1 MVAGS
6 RRRGTRTTADHNHL
20 KNIGTIFTFFS
31 RLSVRI
37 TNHNLN
43 MPISISKHQ
52 AYWFSQI
59 FGWGVFVL
67 YEIVNLLGLGFFSWN
82 NALFMFLAALLGIG
96 ITHVYRTILIRIQV
110 FEMPFTQMAVLAF
123 LAVFALSIVLF
134 AGLSVVTWVIETEVN
149 WEQLTL
155 NYMFMSVLNWSRYL
169 FVWVLI
175 YHLHGLMERI
185 NRTQVERLASENQLK
200 NVELQN
206 LKAQLNPHFLFNALN
221 SVKALTHSDPQ
232 RAGEAVMLL
241 SDLLRYSLNYEKQ
254 SLVPL
259 SDELAVT
266 RDYLAL
272 EKIRFNRRLEY
283 HLEIEPAAEKWP
295 IPPILL
301 VTLAENAIK
310 HGIAQS
316 IQGGFVHI
324 KAHVEN
330 GHMKLEVCN
339 TGHFSP
345 DPNRQGIGLANIQ
358 RRLEMLFSGKAVFN
372 LNNNLEQNTVTAAV
386 QIPAT

>member
-110 FEMPFTQMAVLAF
+110 FEMPFTQMAILAF

>member
-1 MVAGS
+1 
-6 RRRGTRTTADHNHL
+6 
-20 KNIGTIFTFFS
+20 
-31 RLSVRI
+31 
-37 TNHNLN
+37 

-110 FEMPFTQMAVLAF
+110 FEMPFTQMAILAF

>member
-20 KNIGTIFTFFS
+20 KNIGTIFTSFS